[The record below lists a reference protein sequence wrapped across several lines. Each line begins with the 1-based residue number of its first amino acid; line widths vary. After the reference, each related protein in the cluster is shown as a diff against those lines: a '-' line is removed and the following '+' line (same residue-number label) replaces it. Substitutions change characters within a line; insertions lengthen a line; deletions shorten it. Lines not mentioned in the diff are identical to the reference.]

1 MSFAALKMAGSFIAK
16 PVQVTQWVGLSCLS
30 KVVRLHQ
37 QEKYKRYI
45 AMHAESLP
53 MLPLSLS
60 LPCMKAL
67 CAFKFPLYRAPKS
80 SFLREIVT
88 LALSIVPVT
97 KKQTAVTR
105 LNVRSDIIS
114 QTFVRFAAPF
124 AEVHHKVKVCS
135 NRQTNLIKNK
145 LKNEQNKTH
154 EN

>member
-1 MSFAALKMAGSFIAK
+1 MLGSFIAK

-60 LPCMKAL
+60 LPCMKAV
-67 CAFKFPLYRAPKS
+67 CACNFPLYRALKS
-80 SFLREIVT
+80 SLPREIVT
-88 LALSIVPVT
+88 LGLARVPVT
-97 KKQTAVTR
+97 QKQTAVTR

-114 QTFVRFAAPF
+114 QTFVRLAGPF
-124 AEVHHKVKVCS
+124 AEVHHKVKICS

-145 LKNEQNKTH
+145 LKTSKTH